1 MAQGSGTGEGPGVG
15 DPAPAFTLAA
25 INRQGDIGL
34 ADYHGRQSLLLGL
47 FRGLH
52 CPFCRRQVAQMNRHS
67 EQLSTM
73 SVAPLAVINTDLAHA
88 KLYYGKLGFEMALAV
103 DPDWDTHRR
112 YGLTRTRMVVGK
124 TDWPKKA
131 NILDV
136 MRLPMGPDDGA
147 PKPMSMFRAS
157 AAMDRVEGYKPRL
170 ADKAGQVLNGL
181 TNSGYILIDRD
192 GIVRST
198 WIEGVAGLDDFFK
211 FPSPDKLIDTISQ
224 ALR

>member
-1 MAQGSGTGEGPGVG
+1 MAAETGTNDTLDIG

-25 INRQGDIGL
+25 VNRDDDISL
-34 ADYHGRQSLLLGL
+34 TDYHGRQALLLGL

-67 EQLSTM
+67 EQLSALN
-73 SVAPLAVINTDLAHA
+73 VAPLAVINTNVAHA
-88 KLYYGKLGFEMALAV
+88 KTYYGRLNFDMALAV
-103 DPDWDTHRR
+103 DPDWDIHSR
-112 YGLTRTRMVVGK
+112 YGLTRTSMVLGK

-157 AAMDRVEGYKPRL
+157 AAMDRAEGYKPRL
-170 ADKAGQVLNGL
+170 ADKAGQLLNGL

-192 GIVRST
+192 GIVRHT

-211 FPSPDKLIDTISQ
+211 FPPADKLMGAISE
-224 ALR
+224 ALK